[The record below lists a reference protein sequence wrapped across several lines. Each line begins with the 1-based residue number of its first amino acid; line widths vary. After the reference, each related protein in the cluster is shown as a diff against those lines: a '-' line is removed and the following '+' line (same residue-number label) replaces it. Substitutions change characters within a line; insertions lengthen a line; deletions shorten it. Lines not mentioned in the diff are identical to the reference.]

1 MKTTGWLG
9 AVVMALVSLSASATE
24 VGLVTAVAGNVK
36 LQEEKSVASELK
48 PFVKV
53 REGDRLMM
61 ESNARLQLVYFDG
74 GRQETWQGHGALEV
88 GSGSSKMSKG
98 SMQPE
103 VKTLPAILVKQLSK
117 TPAQDDH
124 VKTGMIRMRSMPPY
138 DKLETVERNYED
150 MRKQSVA
157 DDLNPEL
164 YLLASY
170 FELREFD
177 KLEALLK
184 RLNEKGSSAP
194 ELAALNMLYARA
206 IRDAKSEGKR

>member
-1 MKTTGWLG
+1 MHKAYWLG
-9 AVVMALVSLSASATE
+9 SVLLVLLSMGASATE

-61 ESNARLQLVYFDG
+61 ESNARLQVVYFEG
-74 GRQETWQGHGALEV
+74 GRQETWSGRGALEV
-88 GSGSSKMSKG
+88 GSVSSKAIKG
-98 SMQPE
+98 TMQPE
-103 VKTLPAILVKQLSK
+103 IKTLPAILVKQLAK

-138 DKLETVERNYED
+138 DKLETVEKNYDE
-150 MRKQSVA
+150 MRKQAVA
-157 DDLNPEL
+157 GDLNPEL

-177 KLEALLK
+177 KLEALL
-184 RLNEKGSSAP
+184 RQLNEKA
-194 ELAALNMLYARA
+194 
-206 IRDAKSEGKR
+206 SEAHRSWPP

>member
-88 GSGSSKMSKG
+88 GSGS
-98 SMQPE
+98 
-103 VKTLPAILVKQLSK
+103 
-117 TPAQDDH
+117 
-124 VKTGMIRMRSMPPY
+124 MR
-138 DKLETVERNYED
+138 
-150 MRKQSVA
+150 A
-157 DDLNPEL
+157 
-164 YLLASY
+164 
-170 FELREFD
+170 
-177 KLEALLK
+177 
-184 RLNEKGSSAP
+184 
-194 ELAALNMLYARA
+194 
-206 IRDAKSEGKR
+206 

>member
-164 YLLASY
+164 YLLASVVGGTLLPKA
-170 FELREFD
+170 LRS
-177 KLEALLK
+177 
-184 RLNEKGSSAP
+184 RMISCSAVTMRVP
-194 ELAALNMLYARA
+194 G
-206 IRDAKSEGKR
+206 GKRSIVCRTASIGPPRSL